1 MSTATELRQ
10 ERAKQIVATEGM
22 ISRFTKEN
30 YVVKSQSG
38 NGEYHVTYQT
48 LKDNWI
54 CNCPDFLYRAWT
66 CKHIYAVLLSA
77 NLRELVQKQT
87 TLTLEPI
94 NITQCQFCGSQSLK
108 KFGIRKNKSGEIQRY
123 LCEFCKRTF
132 SVNIGFEKMKHNP
145 QAVTTA
151 MQMYFSGESLRNTCK
166 SLKLL
171 GVEVCYSTVYKWI
184 NKYIGMMEKY
194 IDKIQ
199 PQVSGTWRADEMY
212 IKFRGNMKYMFA
224 LMDDQTR
231 YWIAQEVAD
240 TKFTHDARHL
250 LRSAKD
256 TAGRLPNKLITDGLG
271 AYSEAFRKEYAMP
284 FNRKA
289 SPIHIREIQLSNKTI
304 HNNKMERMNGE
315 VRDREK
321 TMRGLKSE
329 DSPILRGY
337 KVYHNFIRTHESLNG
352 QTPADLAGIKVE
364 GQNKW
369 LTLIQNG
376 SLQPKINTEKK
387 EGLDNFAT

>member
-1 MSTATELRQ
+1 MLSQVELRQ
-10 ERAKQIVATEGM
+10 ERGKAISMMEDQIRRETDFEYYVR
-22 ISRFTKEN
+22 SQVKEN
-30 YVVKSQSG
+30 K
-38 NGEYHVTYQT
+38 EYRVFHTMEGWSCT
-48 LKDNWI
+48 
-54 CNCPDFLYRAWT
+54 CPDYSFRGFD
-66 CKHIYAVLLSA
+66 CKHIYAVEFSLK
-77 NLRELVQKQT
+77 LREEVK
-87 TLTLEPI
+87 E
-94 NITQCQFCGSQSLK
+94 NITVVSPIIVSKCGFCGSEKLRK
-108 KFGIRKNKSGEIQRY
+108 YGIRRNRSGDIQRY

-151 MQMYFSGESLRNTCK
+151 MQLYFSGESLRNTCK